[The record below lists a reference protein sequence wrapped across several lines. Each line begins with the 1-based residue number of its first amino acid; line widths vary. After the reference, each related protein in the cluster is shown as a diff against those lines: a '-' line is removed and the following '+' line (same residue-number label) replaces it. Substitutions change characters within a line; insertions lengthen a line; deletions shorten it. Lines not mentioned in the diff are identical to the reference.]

1 MIIWSIFGF
10 ENDRS
15 TLEHDALTQWRASL
29 KMLKKHSKNQVFV
42 RFAFIRARR
51 VSAKNA
57 IDNAMRSGSD
67 FFLIWTRFWTP
78 WRPNWSL
85 LGSLGRVLAS
95 LGRLLGCSWAP
106 LGRSWG
112 ALGRS
117 WGALGRLLGRSWGD
131 LERSL
136 PLLAVC
142 GGSGLH
148 FQASEDRF

>member
-1 MIIWSIFGF
+1 MISSSIFGF

-15 TLEHDALTQWRASL
+15 TLEHDVLTQWRASL
-29 KMLKKHSKNQVFV
+29 KMLRKHNENQVFV

-51 VSAKNA
+51 VSAKMLKICVQNA
-57 IDNAMRSGSD
+57 IHNAMRSGSD
-67 FFLIWTRFWTP
+67 FCLIWTRFWTP

-85 LGSLGRVLAS
+85 LGCLGRVLGS

-131 LERSL
+131 LERS
-136 PLLAVC
+136 
-142 GGSGLH
+142 
-148 FQASEDRF
+148 